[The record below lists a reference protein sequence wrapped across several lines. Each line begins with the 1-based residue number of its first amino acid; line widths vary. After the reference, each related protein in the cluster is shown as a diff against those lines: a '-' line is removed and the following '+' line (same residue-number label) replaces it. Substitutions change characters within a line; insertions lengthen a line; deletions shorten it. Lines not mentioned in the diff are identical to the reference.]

1 MATTPR
7 VKRKRPPNSPGDK
20 TTTCPICLDP
30 IIDATEDT
38 EGQEAIYC
46 ESTCNG
52 WIHRQC
58 AGLSRILFKA
68 YEDGDDPFYCP
79 RCHLTLQE
87 QQLLE
92 LKLTIDGLKKEVTDL
107 KADISQPNEVSRSQN
122 INKESQPATQLA
134 SSSHKTPD
142 TGNTQQ
148 QAATTM
154 KSNKPGGED
163 KTREDRK
170 FNIVIYGI
178 QECSKGTPRNE
189 RLAHDL
195 DKVTNLVTQGE
206 NSVSPLSI
214 RDLLRL
220 GKYHDQSK
228 NPRPI
233 LVKLNRTMDVT
244 TLLTKARSLPKENK
258 IKPDMTQE
266 ERLIESLLLKERWSL
281 IQSGTERKAIRIR
294 TNKIFVNNRLHGQIV
309 DSSFVPQQPKSS
321 EAVMDTSN
329 N

>member
-7 VKRKRPPNSPGDK
+7 VIQKRSPNSPGDE

-52 WIHRQC
+52 WIHKQC
-58 AGLSRILFKA
+58 AGLSRILYKA

-79 RCHLTLQE
+79 HCRLTLQE

-92 LKLTIDGLKKEVTDL
+92 LKLTIDGLQKEVTNL
-107 KADISQPNEVSRSQN
+107 KADQPNEVTCSQN
-122 INKESQPATQLA
+122 INEESQPATQLA

-142 TGNTQQ
+142 TDNTKQ

-154 KSNKPGGED
+154 KSNKSGGGD
-163 KTREDRK
+163 KTWEDRQ

-189 RLAHDL
+189 QLAHGL
-195 DKVTNLVTQGE
+195 DKVTNLITQGE

-228 NPRPI
+228 NPRLI

-244 TLLTKARSLPKENK
+244 TLLTKARSLSKENK
-258 IKPDMTQE
+258 IKPDLTQE

-281 IQSGTERKAIRIR
+281 IQAGTEGKAIRIH
-294 TNKIFVNNRLHGQIV
+294 TNKIFANNRLHGQIV